1 MVIISTEKMYKKTT
15 CCSRRKTI
23 FMGIENFITFVIFL
37 WHLLKAFEIAILRL
51 SVRYGFQLGMLSAKM
66 KIQPQKSGH
75 ANCCLKLNSTIFV
88 AVVNY
93 NQETMLVKTKKM
105 SF

>member
-1 MVIISTEKMYKKTT
+1 MVIISAKKMLNYMLQSTKNHFHGYWKFHHF
-15 CCSRRKTI
+15 RY
-23 FMGIENFITFVIFL
+23 FL

-51 SVRYGFQLGMLSAKM
+51 SVRYGFQLRMLSAEM